1 MYCVRKVNDD
11 YTWVGADARRLAM
24 FEGVFDVPYGISFN
38 SYLLTDEKTVLFD
51 TVDSAVR
58 RQFRENLLHALNGR
72 KLDIVV
78 VQHMEPDHTAEL
90 EDLALLWP
98 DLEIWCSAMARNM
111 IRQFFGA
118 KLDSRIRVVREGD
131 TLVAGRHT
139 LQFVAAPMV
148 HWPEVLMTYDR
159 TDKLLLT
166 ADAFG
171 CFDALNGRLFADETD
186 FDRDYMDAARR
197 YYTNIVGKYGP
208 QVQAVLKKAAALE
221 IGMLLPLHGF
231 VWRRDLDVILGKYD
245 LWSRYEPEE
254 KGVLIA
260 YSSVYGNTE
269 SAANVLAC
277 RLAEAGVPLEMYDV
291 SVTPVSYV
299 LAAAFKFSH
308 VVLAT
313 TTYNMG
319 VFITM
324 ENLLHDVAQHNLKG
338 RKYLLI
344 ENGSWSP
351 AAAKSMEAI
360 LEPLGWERLAPTL
373 TLKSALPEEKLAELE
388 AMAAAVAADLGGG
401 EEPAEEPAAEEA
413 PARRWV
419 CKVCG
424 YVYEGA
430 ELPADYKCP
439 LCGAAAM
446 FFKETENR
454 SVKKWVCEICGF
466 VYEGTE
472 LPADFRCPLCNAPAS
487 RFTEKA

>member
-1 MYCVRKVNDD
+1 MYCTRKINDD
-11 YTWVGADARRLAM
+11 YTWVGADGRRLAM

-38 SYLLTDEKTVLFD
+38 SYLLNDEKTVLFD

-72 KLDIVV
+72 ALNCVV
-78 VQHMEPDHTAEL
+78 VHHMEPDHTAEL
-90 EDLALLWP
+90 EDLLLLWP
-98 DLEIWCSAMARNM
+98 ELEVYCSAMAKNM
-111 IRQFFGA
+111 MRQFFGD
-118 KLDSRIRVVREGD
+118 KFDSHIHVIKEGD
-131 TLVAGRHT
+131 TLNTGRHT
-139 LQFVAAPMV
+139 LQFVSAPMV
-148 HWPEVLMTYDR
+148 HWPEVMMTYDR

-171 CFDALNGRLFADETD
+171 CFNALNGRLFADEVN
-186 FDRDYMDAARR
+186 FDRDYLDPARR

-208 QVQAVLKKAAALE
+208 QVQAVLKKAAGLE

-231 VWRRDLDVILGKYD
+231 VWREDLGYILGKYD
-245 LWSRYEPEE
+245 QWSRYEPEE
-254 KGVLIA
+254 QGVLIA

-277 RLAEAGVPLEMYDV
+277 RLAERGVTVEMYDV

-324 ENLLHDVAQHNLKG
+324 ENLLHDIAQHNLQS
-338 RKYLLI
+338 RKYLLV

-351 AAAKSMEAI
+351 VAAKGMEAI
-360 LEPLGWERLAPTL
+360 LEPLRWERLAPTL
-373 TLKSALPEEKLAELE
+373 TIKSALPEEKLAELE
-388 AMAAAVAADLGGG
+388 AMAQAVINDLNGG
-401 EEPAEEPAAEEA
+401 EEEQPEETAA
-413 PARRWV
+413 PARKYV

-424 YVYEGA
+424 YVYEGD
-430 ELPADYKCP
+430 ELPEDYKCP
-439 LCGAAAM
+439 LCGAGAAY
-446 FFKETENR
+446 FKEVENKP
-454 SVKKWVCEICGF
+454 VKKYVCKLCGF

-472 LPADFRCPLCNAPAS
+472 LPADFRCPLCNAPADM
-487 RFTEKA
+487 FEEKE